1 MPGAVYMAEAQAAG
15 GFAEDN
21 KAGGR
26 RSYVKQHLGGALQI
40 IMRRAGSG

>member
-1 MPGAVYMAEAQAAG
+1 MPGAIYMAEAQAAG

-26 RSYVKQHLGGALQI
+26 LSNGQQRLGDALQVT
-40 IMRRAGSG
+40 MRRAG